1 MSAAARRFS
10 AFVGLFIERE
20 LSKYMLSVQSPA
32 QTIGANA
39 RTERAF
45 FNFGANAQIRK
56 YAAEPSASNVISA
69 GSTFAFVNRYAR
81 RER

>member
-1 MSAAARRFS
+1 
-10 AFVGLFIERE
+10 
-20 LSKYMLSVQSPA
+20 MLSVQSPA

-56 YAAEPSASNVISA
+56 YAAETSASNVISA

-81 RER
+81 RKHDRYSEHDV